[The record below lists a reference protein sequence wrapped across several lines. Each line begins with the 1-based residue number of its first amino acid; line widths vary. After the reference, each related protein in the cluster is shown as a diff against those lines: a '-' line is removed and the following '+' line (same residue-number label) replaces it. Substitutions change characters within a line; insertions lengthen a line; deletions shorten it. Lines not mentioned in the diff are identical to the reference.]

1 MIKAL
6 LLDYDGVIREIDV
19 ERTSEVIR
27 TIGMEMDEFFEI
39 VFGNEDIKDLIRG
52 KLSSSDWWGI
62 VQEQNPR
69 LKGVGADFLWK
80 EVFKYPL
87 INKEVLDIVREYEGK
102 LKTGILTNAMRE
114 SVPVILEETRGYTFD
129 HILPTAMLGH
139 IKPEPEAY
147 LKALDILDVQAE
159 ECLFI
164 DDKLRNV
171 EGARAVGMRAHV
183 FENAGQIRT
192 LLKRFSLV

>member
-19 ERTSEVIR
+19 ERTSEVIQ

-52 KLSSSDWWGI
+52 KLSSSEWWRI
-62 VQEQNPR
+62 VQEHNPR
-69 LKGVGADFLWK
+69 LRDVGADFLWK
-80 EVFKYPL
+80 EVFRYPV
-87 INKEVLDIVREYEGK
+87 INREVLDIVREYEGK
-102 LKTGILTNAMRE
+102 LKTGILTNAMKE
-114 SVPVILEETRGYTFD
+114 SVPVILEETRGYNFD
-129 HILPTAMLGH
+129 LIISTATIGH

-147 LKALDILDVQAE
+147 LKSLDILGVQAE

-171 EGARAVGMRAHV
+171 EGARSVGMRAHV

-192 LLKRFSLV
+192 LLKRSSQV